1 MNLLWRKRHRFY
13 LCWTQSIARLKKN
26 GQKNMTNQNNPSY
39 NTIPHY
45 VAKDYRSGKLAF
57 NERNLLLWLRAIG
70 DPYGVATTSLSD
82 LRDDV
87 FPKLK
92 KNTANAVLLKLL
104 QKHYIFYELR
114 QGKTGTFDIH
124 LNHWMMPKGG
134 YKTLDKFFSSD
145 EQEIGK
151 ESKSSNEGARSLVSP
166 PKGNQKLGVQ
176 NQKLVE
182 LKSQLINKVS
192 ASSDSQQIRSYHNEH
207 DTEHQIETYDTLAKI
222 PFKGGTSVRDFH
234 PKNHEEE
241 RCKEMAVELRE
252 EFINPLL
259 SVLRKNGL
267 RRLERAWGIF
277 CEHKAEGKKMDS
289 PARYFQGILKNL
301 GQPI

>member
-1 MNLLWRKRHRFY
+1 
-13 LCWTQSIARLKKN
+13 
-26 GQKNMTNQNNPSY
+26 MTNQNNPSY

-134 YKTLDKFFSSD
+134 YKTLDGFFPSAGQDISD
-145 EQEIGK
+145 GDKTI
-151 ESKSSNEGARSLVSP
+151 NEENHP
-166 PKGNQKLGVQ
+166 PVRPLETNQKSVVQ

-182 LKSQLINKVS
+182 LKNQLISKVS
-192 ASSDSQQIRSYHNEH
+192 ANPDSQKIRSYHNEH
-207 DTEHQIETYDTLAKI
+207 ETEHQTQTHDTLVKKS
-222 PFKGGTSVRDFH
+222 FKGGTLVRDFE
-234 PKNHEEE
+234 PNGYEQQ
-241 RCKEMAVELRE
+241 RCKEMAVELGE
-252 EFINPLL
+252 ECMNPLL
-259 SVLRKNGL
+259 SVLRKDGFL
-267 RRLERAWGIF
+267 RLERAWGIF
-277 CEHKAEGKKMDS
+277 REHKAEGKQMDS
-289 PARYFQGILKNL
+289 PAKYFQGIINTLRK
-301 GQPI
+301 PR